1 LTSPIQRALLSVS
14 DKTGLVAFAQG
25 LATLGI
31 ELLSTGGTA
40 RTLIDAG
47 LRVTQVADFTGFAEM
62 LDGRVKTLHPKI
74 HAGILYRRD
83 LPDHVAAL
91 EKAHFAPIDLV
102 VVNLYPF
109 KQTINTPGAT
119 FHDAIENIDIGGPAM
134 VRSAAKNHAHVSVLT
149 NPADYA
155 PVLSEIL
162 AQGRVSDKTRLRLAA
177 QAFQHTAAYDAAIGE
192 YLHEHALPQSPQPFP
207 EQLHFQF
214 QQIQSLRYGENPH
227 QQAAFYRD
235 LSPAPGSLANYQQ
248 IQGKALSYNNI
259 GCGCGLGMR

>member
-1 LTSPIQRALLSVS
+1 MTSPIQRALLSVS

-109 KQTINTPGAT
+109 KQTINT
-119 FHDAIENIDIGGPAM
+119 
-134 VRSAAKNHAHVSVLT
+134 
-149 NPADYA
+149 
-155 PVLSEIL
+155 
-162 AQGRVSDKTRLRLAA
+162 
-177 QAFQHTAAYDAAIGE
+177 
-192 YLHEHALPQSPQPFP
+192 
-207 EQLHFQF
+207 
-214 QQIQSLRYGENPH
+214 
-227 QQAAFYRD
+227 
-235 LSPAPGSLANYQQ
+235 
-248 IQGKALSYNNI
+248 
-259 GCGCGLGMR
+259 